1 MCPGRWVEVDSTPLL
16 FPTLIVYAVVAIEWH
31 SSRRIAFAALFAAF
45 VLTVACMHYPGLSAT
60 EIVAY
65 GEDLLAAPLTLARAV
80 GAGCFLY
87 SVVRL
92 IRTSGI
98 PW

>member
-1 MCPGRWVEVDSTPLL
+1 LEVDSTPLL
-16 FPTLIVYAVVAIEWH
+16 IPTLVVFAVVAIEWH
-31 SSRRIAFAALFAAF
+31 SSRKVALAALFAAF
-45 VLTVACMHYPGLSAT
+45 VLTVACMHYPGLSAA

-65 GEDLLAAPLTLARAV
+65 GEDLLAAPVTVARTV

>member
-1 MCPGRWVEVDSTPLL
+1 MRTRWLYVDSTPLL
-16 FPTLIVYAVVAIEWH
+16 FPTIVVFAVVAIEWN
-31 SSRRIAFAALFAAF
+31 SSRRIALTALLAAF
-45 VLTVACMHYPGLSAT
+45 VLTVACLHYPGLSAA

-65 GEDLLAAPLTLARAV
+65 GEDLLAAPLTIARTI